1 MAEDRDAL
9 LEHYRQTRAD
19 MLTAIEG
26 LSDEQLTEPSLD
38 GWSVKDH
45 LAHIALWDDIRAA
58 EVTRISAG
66 HDSAWR
72 MTDEQDESLNLMTH
86 GLRQGLSAAQA
97 KWNSLRRGS
106 ACSTLSRPQRSAVSM
121 ARSMAKRACAAATRL
136 SIPSGS
142 SAGAA
147 SRASKRDQS
156 PTTRQGHHRPD
167 PAH

>member
-1 MAEDRDAL
+1 VAEDRDAL
-9 LEHYRQTRAD
+9 LKHYRQTRAD
-19 MLTAIEG
+19 MLAAIYG

-58 EVTRISAG
+58 EVARISAG

-72 MTDEQDESLNLMTH
+72 MTEEQDESLNMMTH
-86 GLRQGLSAAQA
+86 GLRQRFRLNRRSG
-97 KWNSLRRGS
+97 NSRHRDSG
-106 ACSTLSRPQRSAVSM
+106 CSTLSHPQPSAVSM
-121 ARSMAKRACAAATRL
+121 ARSMAKRACAVATRR

-147 SRASKRDQS
+147 SKASRRAQS
-156 PTTRQGHHRPD
+156 STT
-167 PAH
+167 